1 MYLARTT
8 TFLIN
13 QDAGSNDGHPMVISS
28 STPSATPYNTGVVYL
43 LDNVVTS
50 QTDYA
55 NTTNFNAATTRKI
68 RVTLDQ
74 SAPTLYY
81 VCAIHS
87 GMGGNI
93 IQTTTTYS
101 GVTNIATGNGLTGG
115 PITSTG
121 TISPDYSSAT
131 NLILSATDGT
141 GDTLVDADH
150 FMFNDLSA
158 TPDTVKY
165 ATLGQ
170 LKTYISAGS
179 GSVTSI
185 GLTETGTALTITGSP
200 VTSSGTIN
208 IAGAGTSSQV
218 ILGDLTLAT
227 LPTGTVT
234 SVGFT
239 SDIAAFAVG
248 GQPITSSGTLTLNLT
263 GGSVGQFLRQDGTW
277 ASVPAGYTLNVDADG
292 GGPGAVDAGGTID
305 VAGGTGITTALTGS
319 SSSRVITA
327 NLDNTSVTAGSYT
340 NSSITV
346 DAQGRLTAASSGGS
360 SLPTRTVDTKT
371 GDGTTTVFTLSV
383 SPTSTAYIDVYIAGV
398 YQQKSSYSLSGA
410 DVTFS
415 AAPPTTITNGIE
427 FVSLT

>member
-1 MYLARTT
+1 MYKR
-8 TFLIN
+8 
-13 QDAGSNDGHPMVISS
+13 Q
-28 STPSATPYNTGVVYL
+28 
-43 LDNVVTS
+43 
-50 QTDYA
+50 
-55 NTTNFNAATTRKI
+55 
-68 RVTLDQ
+68 
-74 SAPTLYY
+74 
-81 VCAIHS
+81 
-87 GMGGNI
+87 
-93 IQTTTTYS
+93 
-101 GVTNIATGNGLTGG
+101 
-115 PITSTG
+115 
-121 TISPDYSSAT
+121 
-131 NLILSATDGT
+131 
-141 GDTLVDADH
+141 
-150 FMFNDLSA
+150 
-158 TPDTVKY
+158 
-165 ATLGQ
+165 
-170 LKTYISAGS
+170 
-179 GSVTSI
+179 
-185 GLTETGTALTITGSP
+185 
-200 VTSSGTIN
+200 TIN

-327 NLDNTSVTAGSYT
+327 NLDNTAVTAGSYT
-340 NSSITV
+340 NASITV
-346 DAQGRLTAASSGGS
+346 DAQGRLTAASTGSGGGLS
-360 SLPTRTVDTKT
+360 TRTVDTKT
-371 GDGTTTVFTLSV
+371 GDGTTDIFTLSV

>member
-1 MYLARTT
+1 
-8 TFLIN
+8 
-13 QDAGSNDGHPMVISS
+13 
-28 STPSATPYNTGVVYL
+28 
-43 LDNVVTS
+43 
-50 QTDYA
+50 
-55 NTTNFNAATTRKI
+55 
-68 RVTLDQ
+68 
-74 SAPTLYY
+74 
-81 VCAIHS
+81 
-87 GMGGNI
+87 
-93 IQTTTTYS
+93 
-101 GVTNIATGNGLTGG
+101 
-115 PITSTG
+115 
-121 TISPDYSSAT
+121 
-131 NLILSATDGT
+131 
-141 GDTLVDADH
+141 
-150 FMFNDLSA
+150 MFNDLSA

-170 LKTYISAGS
+170 LKTYISAGG

-277 ASVPAGYTLNVDADG
+277 ASVPAGYTLNVDADS

-327 NLDNTSVTAGSYT
+327 NLDNTAVTAGSYT
-340 NSSITV
+340 NASITV
-346 DAQGRLTAASSGGS
+346 DAQGRLTAASTGSGGGLS
-360 SLPTRTVDTKT
+360 TRTVDTKT
-371 GDGTTTVFTLSV
+371 GDNTTTVFTLSV